1 VVTVRSRRLSIKPQ
15 MAIRKD
21 NSIYINGRFLTQNQ
35 TGVQRYSR
43 EVVAAIDRLL
53 ARGDCPPMLRNA
65 KWSLLAPR
73 GAQCDIPLKRIKF
86 VQMGSGSGHLW
97 EQLYLSRYSASGR
110 LLSPANSG
118 PIRHPRQIVVIH
130 DAAIY
135 NAPAGF
141 ARSYR
146 MSHRLIDSLLARTA
160 KIATVSHFSR
170 AELAGCLGIPAQD
183 ILLAPNGTDHFRSVV
198 PDPTIVSRL
207 ELEPGKYFVTLG
219 LSTAN
224 KNIPLAIEA
233 YGLLNR
239 PETKLV
245 VVGKGSSRVLGSQ
258 TLKGDGGVIFT
269 GRLSDQEVTGL
280 LRSATA
286 LLFPSRYEG
295 FGIPSLEA
303 MLHGCPVIASTA
315 PGLREV
321 CGDAALHFHPDDA
334 ITLRGL
340 MQTVLDDPEVAEA
353 MRSRG
358 LGRPDMYQWEAAAAA
373 LIDGLQGLE
382 RVVDRRKFVV
392 ARRTYQKGVPLR

>member
-1 VVTVRSRRLSIKPQ
+1 
-15 MAIRKD
+15 MAKHRD
-21 NSIYINGRFLTQNQ
+21 NSIYINGRFLTQNR

-53 ARGDCPPMLRNA
+53 DRSECPPMLRDAQWN
-65 KWSLLAPR
+65 LLAPR
-73 GAQCDIPLKRIKF
+73 GAHCDLALKRIKF
-86 VQMGSGSGHLW
+86 LQIGSGSGHLW
-97 EQLYLSRYSASGR
+97 EQLHLSRYSASGR

-135 NAPAGF
+135 NAPAGY
-141 ARSYR
+141 ARTYR
-146 MSHRLIDSLLARTA
+146 MSHRLLDSLLARTA
-160 KIATVSHFSR
+160 TIATVSHFSR
-170 AELAGCLGIPAQD
+170 MELAGCLGIPARD
-183 ILLAPNGTDHFRSVV
+183 ILLAPNGTDHFRSVI
-198 PDPTIVSRL
+198 PDPTIVNRL
-207 ELEPGKYFVTLG
+207 KLEPGKYFVTLG

-224 KNIPLAIEA
+224 KNIPLAIESF
-233 YGLLNR
+233 GLLDR
-239 PETKLV
+239 RETKLV
-245 VVGKGSSRVLGSQ
+245 VVGKGSSRVLGAQ
-258 TLKGDGGVIFT
+258 TLKANAGVIFT
-269 GRLSDQEVTGL
+269 GQLTDEEVSGL

-303 MLHGCPVIASTA
+303 MVHGCPVIASTA
-315 PGLREV
+315 AGLREV

-358 LGRPDMYQWEAAAAA
+358 LGRPDMYQWDAAAAA
-373 LIDGLQGLE
+373 LIEGIQNLE
-382 RVVDRRKFVV
+382 HIVDRRKFVV
-392 ARRTYQKGVPLR
+392 AKRTYQKDVPLR